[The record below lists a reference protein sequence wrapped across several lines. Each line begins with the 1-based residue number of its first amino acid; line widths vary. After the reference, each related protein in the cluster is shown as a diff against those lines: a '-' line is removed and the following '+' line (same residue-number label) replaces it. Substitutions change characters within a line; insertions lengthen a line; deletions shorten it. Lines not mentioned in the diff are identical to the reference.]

1 MAFFDFFTKTDSSS
15 SRKTIQSHEQS
26 FGFSQAMNNNAPDTF
41 KPTSFSDLYALLDLL
56 KVGKTVIVDCSL
68 LKETSAIRV
77 LDILSGA
84 TYVLNG
90 AWKTIASEVFMFV
103 PNGSPENGQ
112 F

>member
-1 MAFFDFFTKTDSSS
+1 MSLFDIITKSDSSS
-15 SRKTIQSHEQS
+15 SRRPLQKEQQS
-26 FGFSQAMNNNAPDTF
+26 FGFNQATNNNAPDTF
-41 KPTSFSDLYALLDLL
+41 KPESFSDLYALLDLL

-90 AWKTIASEVFMFV
+90 AWRTIASEVFMFV